1 MAAKKAP
8 SKFCAKMQK
17 VRTGDKIAAA
27 AAAQQF
33 LFALCQGFT
42 NFGLTLFVV

>member
-27 AAAQQF
+27 AALQF